1 MKKNFVIVYK
11 PNKFSAILD
20 PEFIIPVIILQIFS
34 LAFTLFK
41 NMFVEDLVG
50 AIALGFFPIMIF
62 GLGSLV
68 WLPFCCF
75 KLVFDYKQMIFI
87 KKNIF
92 YKKVYSL
99 NEIDIK
105 KEYRKSGGT
114 NTNIP
119 MIIISYND
127 KKLCEINGESFEEI
141 TKFSINHIL
150 DLF

>member
-20 PEFIIPVIILQIFS
+20 PEFIIPVIILQILS
-34 LAFTLFK
+34 LAFTIFK

-50 AIALGFFPIMIF
+50 AIALGFFPIIIF

-127 KKLCEINGESFEEI
+127 KKLCKINGESFEQI

-150 DLF
+150 D

>member
-1 MKKNFVIVYK
+1 MKVKKNFVIVYK

-87 KKNIF
+87 KKIF
-92 YKKVYSL
+92 S
-99 NEIDIK
+99 IK
-105 KEYRKSGGT
+105 KY
-114 NTNIP
+114 IV
-119 MIIISYND
+119 
-127 KKLCEINGESFEEI
+127 
-141 TKFSINHIL
+141 
-150 DLF
+150 

>member
-20 PEFIIPVIILQIFS
+20 LKFIIPVIILQILS
-34 LAFTLFK
+34 LAFTIFK

-62 GLGSLV
+62 GLCSFV

-87 KKNIF
+87 KKTIF

-105 KEYRKSGGT
+105 KEYRKNGGT

-119 MIIISYND
+119 MIIISHND
-127 KKLCEINGESFEEI
+127 KKLCKINGETFEQI
-141 TKFSINHIL
+141 TKFSINHIV
-150 DLF
+150 D

>member
-1 MKKNFVIVYK
+1 
-11 PNKFSAILD
+11 
-20 PEFIIPVIILQIFS
+20 
-34 LAFTLFK
+34 
-41 NMFVEDLVG
+41 MFVEDLVG

-62 GLGSLV
+62 GLCSLV

-105 KEYRKSGGT
+105 KEYLKSGGI

-127 KKLCEINGESFEEI
+127 KKLCEINGESFEQI

-150 DLF
+150 D